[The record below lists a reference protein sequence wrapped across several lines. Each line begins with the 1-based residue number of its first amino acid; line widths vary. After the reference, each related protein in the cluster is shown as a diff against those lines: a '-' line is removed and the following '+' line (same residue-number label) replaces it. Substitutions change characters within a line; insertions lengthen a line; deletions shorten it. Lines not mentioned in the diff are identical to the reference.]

1 MSATAPPAYEIR
13 GPSALAGDWR
23 RFVHLS
29 LTLAVTEFKLR
40 FFGSVLGYLWTLV
53 RPLMVFG
60 VLYAV
65 FSQVFRFG
73 SVRYYPAVLLTGVVI
88 YEFFSEATSN
98 AVQSVVNRENLV
110 RKIHFPRLAI
120 PVSVTLTAAF
130 NLGLNLVVLFFFM
143 AISGVTPHWTW
154 IGLVPILAVLLAFT
168 AGLAML
174 LSALFVQF
182 RDISPIWEVVL
193 RVLFYVTPIIYPIEK
208 LGERAPHVAHVVMC
222 NPLAVVIQQ
231 LRHWVIDPSAPTA
244 GQAIGGSVRLII
256 PAAIVVA
263 TCALGFWVFNRAA
276 PVIAERL

>member
-1 MSATAPPAYEIR
+1 MSATAPPVYEIR

-23 RFVHLS
+23 RFMHLS
-29 LTLAVTEFKLR
+29 VTLAVTEFKLR

-73 SVRYYPAVLLTGVVI
+73 AVRYYPAVLLTGVMV

-120 PVSVTLTAAF
+120 PLSVTLTASF
-130 NLGLNLVVLFFFM
+130 NLGLNSIVLVFFM
-143 AISGVTPHWTW
+143 AISGVQLHWTW
-154 IGLVPILAVLLAFT
+154 IGLIPIFAVLLAFT
-168 AGLAML
+168 TGLAML

-182 RDISPIWEVVL
+182 RDISPIWEVTL

-208 LGERAPHVAHVVMC
+208 LAERAPHVAHVVMC

-231 LRHWVIDPSAPTA
+231 TRHWVIDPGAPSAA
-244 GQAIGGSVRLII
+244 QAIGGRALLLI
-256 PAAIVVA
+256 PLGIVAV
-263 TCALGFWVFNRAA
+263 TFALGFWVFNRAA
-276 PVIAERL
+276 PEIAERL